1 MKAIYGYGPLNWN
14 GFGWKRKLFLKSF
27 AWSLAESDW
36 IFFEFKTVPSRL
48 YHYSSG
54 TWKDF
59 EKDKKIHLL
68 ESIF

>member
-1 MKAIYGYGPLNWN
+1 MAMVPSIGMALVGKGN
-14 GFGWKRKLFLKSF
+14 FLKSF

-36 IFFEFKTVPSRL
+36 IFFEFKTFPSRL

>member
-1 MKAIYGYGPLNWN
+1 MAMVPSIGMALVGKGN
-14 GFGWKRKLFLKSF
+14 FLKSF